1 MLYER
6 TAISKKPE
14 LAVQNELEQLKNEQK
29 LSPDLVFRDPYFLE
43 FLGLKDAYY
52 TDLLFYHRRLKRL
65 IAVEL
70 KPGKFEAAHKG
81 QTELCLRWLEKHEA
95 AEGENQ
101 PIGLILCAYQNEEH
115 IEPLQLEQS
124 NIKATEYLTRLPDL
138 KLLEQKLRQAVETA
152 KNRSE

>member
-1 MLYER
+1 MAR
-6 TAISKKPE
+6 
-14 LAVQNELEQLKNEQK
+14 QK
-29 LSPDLVFRDPYFLE
+29 RITIDNDN
-43 FLGLKDAYY
+43 YY

-70 KPGKFEAAHKG
+70 KPGK
-81 QTELCLRWLEKHEA
+81 
-95 AEGENQ
+95 
-101 PIGLILCAYQNEEH
+101 